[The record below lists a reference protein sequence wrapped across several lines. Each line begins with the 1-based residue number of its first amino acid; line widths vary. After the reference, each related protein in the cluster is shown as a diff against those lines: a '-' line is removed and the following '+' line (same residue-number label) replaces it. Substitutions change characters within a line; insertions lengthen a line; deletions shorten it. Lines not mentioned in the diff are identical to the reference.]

1 MPLYKDLNL
10 DMTLSPA
17 GDIVIATDLEAIKK
31 SVRNLL
37 QTNLMDVPFDPEL
50 GTSVHRMLFENF
62 TDITVDYLRSKI
74 KSVLGDHEPRV
85 TVTSVDI
92 YDQMDKNGIQIKIF
106 FTINATGQTEE
117 FNFFVTE
124 TR

>member
-10 DMTLSPA
+10 DFTTSPS
-17 GDIVIATDLEAIKK
+17 GDLVVAKDLEAIKK

-37 QTNLMDVPFDPEL
+37 QTNIMDVPFYPEI
-50 GTSVHRMLFENF
+50 GTNINKMLFENF
-62 TDITVDYLRSKI
+62 TSITVDFLRTKI
-74 KSVLGDHEPRV
+74 KNVLTKFEPRV
-85 TVTSVDI
+85 KVSSIDI
-92 YDQMDKNGIQIKIF
+92 YDKMDNHTIQIKIF
-106 FTINATGQTEE
+106 FTILATGQTEE

>member
-17 GDIVIATDLEAIKK
+17 GDIVVATDLEAIKK

-50 GTSVHRMLFENF
+50 GTSIRGMLFENF
-62 TDITVDYLRSKI
+62 TNITVDYLRTRI
-74 KSVLGDHEPRV
+74 KKVLAGKEPRV

>member
-1 MPLYKDLNL
+1 MPLYKDFNL

-17 GDIVIATDLEAIKK
+17 GDVVIAKDLEAIKK

-37 QTNLMDVPFDPEL
+37 QTNLLDMPFYPDL

-62 TDITVDYLRSKI
+62 TDVTVDYLRTKI
-74 KSVLGDHEPRV
+74 KDILGKKEPRV
-85 TVTSVDI
+85 KVTSVDI
-92 YDQMDKNGIQIKIF
+92 YDQMDSHGIQIKIF
-106 FTINATGQTEE
+106 FTIIATGQAEE
-117 FNFFVTE
+117 FNFYVTE

>member
-17 GDIVIATDLEAIKK
+17 GDLVVATDLEAIKK

-37 QTNLMDVPFDPEL
+37 QTNIMDVPFDPTL
-50 GTSVHRMLFENF
+50 GTSVQRMLFENF
-62 TDITVDYLRSKI
+62 TNITTDYLRSKI
-74 KSVLGDHEPRV
+74 KNVLTEHEPRV
-85 TVTSVDI
+85 KVTSVDI
-92 YDQMDKNGIQIKIF
+92 YDQTDLNGIQIKIF
-106 FTINATGQTEE
+106 FTILATGQAEE
-117 FNFFVTE
+117 FNFYVTE